1 MSRSIRRSLLGWLV
15 PAFAVMLGI
24 GALAAYRVSLRPALD
39 AYDQALTDDAVALS
53 ASVRMVNGS
62 PALELV
68 PQADQ
73 LLRTEAYDRVYY
85 ALRDADGRRVTG
97 DAIPPP
103 PSMQAE
109 GERSVYDDQFHD
121 EPVRVVGLGAACGGA
136 TCLVQVAETM
146 TKRHQLRGK
155 ILLGILLP
163 AAGVAAVTVLLVWFG
178 VGRGLA
184 PLTRLSREIRSRSH
198 GDLHPLDEDAT
209 PTEARALVGAIN
221 RLLADLE
228 VTSGARRRFLADAA
242 HQLRTPL
249 AGIQTQAELAL
260 QHTDAQQLHR
270 TLQRLHQATLR
281 TARLANQLLVL
292 ARAEPGGRRF
302 DPSATCELRQVIE
315 SNADDWVHRA
325 LSKELDLGIEVEPA
339 RVKIDPLLMA
349 NLVGN
354 LVDNAIEYTQRG
366 GRITLRCRAEGH
378 WVRLEVEDN
387 GPGIPAEERWR
398 VFERFH
404 RSPGTPGAG
413 TGLGL
418 AIVSEIAQAHGATVE
433 VAQPA
438 SGTGTLVVV
447 RVPAAEDPGSE
458 RRGVE
463 PQPAPVVAGNH
474 PGASPRPADR

>member
-15 PAFAVMLGI
+15 PAFVVMLGI
-24 GALAAYRVSLRPALD
+24 GALAAYYVSLLPALD
-39 AYDQALTDDAVALS
+39 AYDQALTDDALALS
-53 ASVRMVNGS
+53 ASVRVVNGR
-62 PALELV
+62 PALELA

-85 ALRDADGRRVTG
+85 ALRGPDGRRVAG
-97 DAIPPP
+97 DPIPPP
-103 PSMQAE
+103 PNMPSD
-109 GERSVYDDQFHD
+109 GGRVVYEDRLGD
-121 EPVRVVGLGAACGGA
+121 EPVRVVGLVAACGEA

-146 TKRHQLRGK
+146 TKRDRLRGK
-155 ILLGILLP
+155 ILLGILAP
-163 AAGVAAVTVLLVWFG
+163 GVGVAAVTLLLIWFG

-184 PLTRLSREIRSRSH
+184 PLTRLSNEIRARAH
-198 GDLHPLDEDAT
+198 GDLHALDENAA
-209 PTEARALVGAIN
+209 PSEAHALVSAIN

-228 VTSGARRRFLADAA
+228 VTSTARRRFLADAA

-260 QHTDAQQLHR
+260 QQADPEQLRR

-292 ARAEPGGRRF
+292 ARAEPGAHRF
-302 DPSATCELRQVIE
+302 DPAATCELRQVIE

-325 LSKELDLGIEVEPA
+325 LGKELDLGIEVQPA
-339 RVKIDPLLMA
+339 RVKVDALLIA

-354 LVDNAIEYTQRG
+354 LVDNAIEYTPRG
-366 GRITLRCRAEGH
+366 GRITLRCRAERG

-387 GPGIPAEERWR
+387 GPGIPAEERRR

-413 TGLGL
+413 SGLGL
-418 AIVSEIAQAHGATVE
+418 AIVSEIAQAHGASVE
-433 VAQPA
+433 ITEPA
-438 SGTGTLVVV
+438 AGTGTLVIV
-447 RVPAAEDPGSE
+447 RLPAANERVIE
-458 RRGVE
+458 RRTAEV
-463 PQPAPVVAGNH
+463 
-474 PGASPRPADR
+474 